1 VLTIGVDVGGTSVR
15 AAVVD
20 SHGDV
25 VDSARAAT
33 PAGEQALEDVI
44 SEVIGELAARHRVSA
59 VGLSVAGFVAD
70 DRRTVRF
77 APHLAWR
84 SAPVADRMSAR
95 LGVPVLLEHDANAAA
110 VGEYRFGA
118 ARGTDV
124 AVLVAIGTGIGGA
137 LLLGGK
143 LFRGRYGV
151 APEFGH
157 VAVVPNG
164 RPCPCGKA
172 GCWERYCSGT
182 ALVTTAVELLARY
195 PGSSTKL
202 AREAASDAR
211 AITGRRV
218 AAAARDGDPVALR
231 AMADLARWLGR
242 GLALIADVYDPE
254 LVVIGG
260 GVSESAPLFLD
271 EARDHYAAT
280 VTGAGHRPLARIR
293 PAQLGDDAAVV
304 GAAALAAESVG
315 PLGRIAAIRDLAR
328 RR

>member
-1 VLTIGVDVGGTSVR
+1 VLTVGVDVGGTSVR

-25 VDSARAAT
+25 VDSTRAAT
-33 PAGEQALEDVI
+33 PRAEQALEDVI
-44 SEVIGELAARHRVSA
+44 SEVIGELAGRHRIA
-59 VGLSVAGFVAD
+59 AIGLAVAGFVAD

-84 SAPVADRMSAR
+84 SAPVAERISAR
-95 LGVPVLLEHDANAAA
+95 LGLPVVLEHDANAAA
-110 VGEYRFGA
+110 VAEYRFGA

-124 AVLVAIGTGIGGA
+124 AVLVAIGTGIGAG

-143 LFRGRYGV
+143 VFRGAYGT
-151 APEFGH
+151 APELGH
-157 VAVVPNG
+157 LTVVPNG

-182 ALVTTAVELLARY
+182 ALVTTVIELLARY
-195 PGSSTKL
+195 PGSSTQL
-202 AREAASDAR
+202 AREAAADSR

-231 AMADLARWLGR
+231 AMGELALWLGR
-242 GLALIADVYDPE
+242 GLALIADVYDPQ
-254 LVVIGG
+254 VVVVGG
-260 GVSESAPLFLD
+260 GVSESSPLYLD
-271 EARDHYAAT
+271 AAREHYAAA

-293 PAQLGDDAAVV
+293 GAQLGDDAAVV
-304 GAAALAAESVG
+304 GVAALAAESVG
-315 PLGRIAAIRDLAR
+315 PLGRIAAIGNLTR